1 MAVER
6 MEGQMRK
13 MYEMMIKMAKGRI
26 NVQVCTS
33 IICVSTAM
41 CSTNL
46 RMKVHC
52 RVRLRMMVSVW

>member
-1 MAVER
+1 